1 MTRLIHSCARGILA
15 ALMLTSVVRVPPAV
29 AETVLRIA
37 NLAEPESLDPHKTV
51 LQFQINITRNLF
63 EGLVVLDPKGNV
75 APGVAESWSVS
86 QDGLSY
92 RFKLRAD
99 AKWSNGAGPDPVL
112 AEPDG
117 LLVDRHGL
125 LHHQHLQEIGRRC
138 LEGDLDRALLGRC
151 DAERGHVELAGI
163 DLLGILDRV
172 EHLGLCRNRPW
183 ILETAQ

>member
-1 MTRLIHSCARGILA
+1 MARFTHSRACGILA
-15 ALMLTSVVRVPPAV
+15 AALTLACSIVVPPAV
-29 AETVLRIA
+29 AETVLHIA
-37 NLAEPESLDPHKTV
+37 NIAEPDTLDPHKTSKP
-51 LQFQINITRNLF
+51 QTINITHNLF

-125 LHHQHLQEIGRRC
+125 FHHQQPQEIGRR
-138 LEGDLDRALLGRC
+138 
-151 DAERGHVELAGI
+151 
-163 DLLGILDRV
+163 
-172 EHLGLCRNRPW
+172 P
-183 ILETAQ
+183 